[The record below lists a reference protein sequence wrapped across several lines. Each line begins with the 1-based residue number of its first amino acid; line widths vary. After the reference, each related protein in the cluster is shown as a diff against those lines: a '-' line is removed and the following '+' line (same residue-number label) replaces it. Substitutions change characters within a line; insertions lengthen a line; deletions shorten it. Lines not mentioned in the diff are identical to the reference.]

1 MAKKE
6 AVVDTLS
13 WEGTLS
19 SSDFRVAASA
29 FMEKWKRICSAFP
42 PWSWVLCPKQP
53 WVASHEV
60 EGYLSLENILLKS
73 SEEELDEPSCLGNE
87 ETCSSEEE
95 EPIDNATLVQSNPCE
110 VHYYDLHIVYS
121 NSYRVPVLYFR
132 AYYSDGEPLEF
143 NKIDKVLPAHSKK
156 ALSDSKWTFITQEEH
171 PYLNRPWYKL
181 HPCGTSEWMKLLFH
195 ADPAFAKTGLAIEL
209 YLVAWLSV
217 VGQVA
222 GLRIP
227 FEMMKQL

>member
-95 EPIDNATLVQSNPCE
+95 EPIDNATL
-110 VHYYDLHIVYS
+110 
-121 NSYRVPVLYFR
+121 
-132 AYYSDGEPLEF
+132 
-143 NKIDKVLPAHSKK
+143 
-156 ALSDSKWTFITQEEH
+156 EH